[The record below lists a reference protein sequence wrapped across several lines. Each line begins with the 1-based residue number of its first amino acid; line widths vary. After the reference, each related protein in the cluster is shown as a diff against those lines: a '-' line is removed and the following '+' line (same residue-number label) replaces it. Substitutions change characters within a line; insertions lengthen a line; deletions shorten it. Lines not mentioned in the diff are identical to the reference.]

1 MTVERFK
8 VVKLADLPL
17 DGNKAFKLGKRSVLL
32 CRSAAGVF
40 AVENRCSHQLQ
51 PLEGGRVRG
60 HFLFCPKHSLRFDL
74 RDGSPAGQLTKEKIQ
89 TFEVSVD
96 ADDMIEVL
104 LPDHG

>member
-1 MTVERFK
+1 MTAERHK
-8 VVKLADLPL
+8 VVKLADLAM
-17 DGNKAFKLGKRSVLL
+17 DSNKAFKLGKRSVLL

-74 RDGSPAGQLTKEKIQ
+74 RDGSPAGQLTRDKIQ
-89 TFEVSVD
+89 TFEVCID
-96 ADDMIEVL
+96 ADETIEVV
-104 LPDHG
+104 LPD